1 MGELSNFTLVLVFLE
16 ETFLKIVNIPL
27 PWFDLTFGQVL
38 IGPLFIGLIIGLF
51 RIVFTSVSFGGGD
64 KSD

>member
-1 MGELSNFTLVLVFLE
+1 MEELSDFTLVLVFLE
-16 ETFLKIVNIPL
+16 ETFNKIINIQM
-27 PWFDLTFGQVL
+27 PWFNLTFGQIL

-51 RIVFTSVSFGGGD
+51 RIVFTSVSNGGGD